1 MARLFMEILALAATL
16 LIFIFLLRRNL
27 ASNKRVDAALNVV
40 DAALNVLLAKHAFS
54 RSPPNEQERIALRAR
69 ELMAGRGQA
78 AEFQGE
84 VERYGWYALA
94 MKELGIPP
102 GVKGFKDWKA
112 IGNPSTAIGAGDPLL
127 RTAAFL
133 LKKKCGID
141 VSIS

>member
-1 MARLFMEILALAATL
+1 MEILALAATV

-27 ASNKRVDAALNVV
+27 ASNKRA

-54 RSPPNEQERIALRAR
+54 RLSPDEQDRIALRAR
-69 ELMAGRGQA
+69 DLMAERGHA

-84 VERYGWYALA
+84 VDRYGWYALA
-94 MKELGIPP
+94 MKEMGMSP
-102 GVKGFKDWKA
+102 GVNGFKEWKS

>member
-27 ASNKRVDAALNVV
+27 ASNKRVDAALNV
-40 DAALNVLLAKHAFS
+40 LLAKHAFS
-54 RSPPNEQERIALRAR
+54 RSSTDEQERIALRTR

-84 VERYGWYALA
+84 VDRYGWYALA
-94 MKELGIPP
+94 MKELGISP
-102 GVKGFKDWKA
+102 GVEGFKDWKA
-112 IGNPSTAIGAGDPLL
+112 IGNPSTAISAGDPLL

-133 LKKKCGID
+133 LKRKCGID